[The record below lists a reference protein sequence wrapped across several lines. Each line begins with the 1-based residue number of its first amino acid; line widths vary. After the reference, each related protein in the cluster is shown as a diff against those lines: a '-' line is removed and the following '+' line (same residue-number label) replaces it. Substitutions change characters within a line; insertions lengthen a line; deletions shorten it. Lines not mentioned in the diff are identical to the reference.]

1 MTRLDLSNLKTASS
15 TNSMFFKAEILFL
28 EKDSGG
34 DSKKESYILLAIFLK
49 FQD

>member
-1 MTRLDLSNLKTASS
+1 MTRLDLSNSKTASS

-34 DSKKESYILLAIFLK
+34 DSKKGILYPSRNIFK
-49 FQD
+49 I